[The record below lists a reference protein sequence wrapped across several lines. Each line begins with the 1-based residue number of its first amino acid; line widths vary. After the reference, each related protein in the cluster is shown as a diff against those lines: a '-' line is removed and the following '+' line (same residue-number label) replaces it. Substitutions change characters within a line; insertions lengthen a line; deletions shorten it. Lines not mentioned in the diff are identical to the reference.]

1 MKNKTTVWILTIGFV
16 ILLGGA
22 TLLYNNLSTG
32 VDNQLLVQQ
41 ESAPQQVQVQE
52 QAENDSNVGVGTDV
66 QESDEAVVQ
75 TEEQKNDEQKT
86 DKETDVSETAQASED
101 TQELQ
106 QAPDFEVFDLDGNAV
121 KLSDFQGKPVIV
133 NFWASWCGPCKS
145 EMPDFEEMY
154 QQYDEEIHFVMVN
167 MTDGSRETVE
177 VASEF
182 ISEQGYTFPV
192 YYDTEYSAAITYW
205 VTSIPA
211 TYFIDA
217 QGNSVAYARSA
228 IDAETLQM
236 GIDMIYNK

>member
-1 MKNKTTVWILTIGFV
+1 MKNKTTVWILAIGFV
-16 ILLGGA
+16 VLLGGA
-22 TLLYNNLSTG
+22 SLLYNNLSSG
-32 VDNQLLVQQ
+32 VEHQLLVQQ
-41 ESAPQQVQVQE
+41 EGVEQQE
-52 QAENDSNVGVGTDV
+52 QVSGQTEQDSNEGVDADT
-66 QESDEAVVQ
+66 QEMNESETQ
-75 TEEQKNDEQKT
+75 IEEQKS
-86 DKETDVSETAQASED
+86 DKETDAQETTQASESD
-101 TQELQ
+101 QQLQ
-106 QAPDFEVFDLDGNAV
+106 QAPDFVVTDIDGNEV

-154 QQYDEEIHFVMVN
+154 QQYGEEIHFVMVN

-182 ISEQGYTFPV
+182 IAEQGYTFPV
-192 YYDTEYSAAITYW
+192 YFDTQYSAAITYG

-217 QGNSVAYARSA
+217 QGNAVAYARSA

>member
-1 MKNKTTVWILTIGFV
+1 MKNKTAVWILAIGFV

-22 TLLYNNLSTG
+22 SLLYNNLSSG
-32 VDNQLLVQQ
+32 VEHQLLVQQ
-41 ESAPQQVQVQE
+41 EGVEQQVQMQGQTE
-52 QAENDSNVGVGTDV
+52 QDSNEGVDADT
-66 QESDEAVVQ
+66 QEMNESE
-75 TEEQKNDEQKT
+75 TEREEQKSDV
-86 DKETDVSETAQASED
+86 ETEMTQASESE
-101 TQELQ
+101 QQLQ
-106 QAPDFEVFDLDGNAV
+106 KAPDFVVTDMDGNEV

-154 QQYDEEIHFVMVN
+154 QQYGEEIHFVMVN

-182 ISEQGYTFPV
+182 IAEQGYTFPV
-192 YYDTEYSAAITYW
+192 YFDTQYSAAITYG

-217 QGNSVAYARSA
+217 QGNAVAYARSV
-228 IDAETLQM
+228 INAETLQM
-236 GIDMIYNK
+236 GIDMIFNK

>member
-16 ILLGGA
+16 ILIGGA
-22 TLLYNNLSTG
+22 ALLYNNLSSG
-32 VDNQLLVQQ
+32 IDNQLLVQQ
-41 ESAPQQVQVQE
+41 EGVEQQE
-52 QAENDSNVGVGTDV
+52 QTENNSNVGTGADA
-66 QESDEAVVQ
+66 QESNEVVAQ
-75 TEEQKNDEQKT
+75 TEEQKSDVET
-86 DKETDVSETAQASED
+86 GTKETTQASESE
-101 TQELQ
+101 QQLQ
-106 QAPDFEVFDLDGNAV
+106 KAPDFVVTDMDGNEV

-154 QQYDEEIHFVMVN
+154 QQYGEEIYFVMVN

-182 ISEQGYTFPV
+182 IAEQGYTFPV
-192 YYDTEYSAAITYW
+192 YYDTEYSAAITYG

-217 QGNSVAYARSA
+217 QGNAVAYARSA

>member
-1 MKNKTTVWILTIGFV
+1 MKNKTTVWILAIGFV

-22 TLLYNNLSTG
+22 SLLYNNLSSG
-32 VDNQLLVQQ
+32 VEHQLLVQQ
-41 ESAPQQVQVQE
+41 EGVEQQE
-52 QAENDSNVGVGTDV
+52 QVPGQIEQDSNEGVDADT
-66 QESDEAVVQ
+66 QEMNESETQ
-75 TEEQKNDEQKT
+75 REEQKS
-86 DKETDVSETAQASED
+86 DKETDAQETTQASERD
-101 TQELQ
+101 QQLQ
-106 QAPDFEVFDLDGNAV
+106 QAPDFVVTDIDGNEV

-154 QQYDEEIHFVMVN
+154 QQYGEEIHFVMVN

-182 ISEQGYTFPV
+182 IAEQGYTFPV
-192 YYDTEYSAAITYW
+192 YFDTQYSAAITYG

-217 QGNSVAYARSA
+217 QGNAVAYARSV